1 MAAFSTEAAVVKG
14 ENNNV
19 AAAPRFSLR
28 TMIVKPMG
36 VPIFQ
41 EKTG

>member
-1 MAAFSTEAAVVKG
+1 MAVFSTEAAVVKG
-14 ENNNV
+14 ENNV